1 MYNRDGMS
9 PDSSEL
15 IPFGNQTPNY
25 LQMNQLTQ
33 QKKGGILNAKFH
45 IYAVIGCLIYTTAL
59 GLITRGKL
67 EGTTFLLSFLLMISQ
82 VELFAWIGTFVFK
95 KIIYNSVKEFIQKTI
110 KRLLI
115 FYLFVIVIAGLM
127 FVAVSAA
134 WSYHQGI
141 DLALFFKQL
150 PERELRG
157 FIIGSSFGL
166 LTGTVI
172 FFFMELIAVIKRE
185 QQLNEEKMRYHYETL
200 KNQLNPH
207 FLFNSLNTLSSII
220 YQDVHLADRFIVK
233 LSSIYRYI
241 LDQQESK
248 LVSLENE
255 LSFVR
260 DYFYLQQIRDENRIS
275 LDINIDHPSNYMIL
289 PVSLQLLVENAL
301 KHNIA
306 TDEKPLKIKI
316 SMINNHYLMVEN
328 NRQPKQQL
336 EGSFQIGLKNLTERV
351 RMITGN
357 ELSIEQSND
366 RFSVKIPIDSK

>member
-1 MYNRDGMS
+1 MS